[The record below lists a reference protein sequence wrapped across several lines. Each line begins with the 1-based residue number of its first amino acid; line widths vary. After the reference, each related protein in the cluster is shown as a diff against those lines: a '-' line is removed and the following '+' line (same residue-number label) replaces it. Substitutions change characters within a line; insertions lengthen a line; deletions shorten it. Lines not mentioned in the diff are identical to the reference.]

1 MEVRM
6 DKKTE
11 DLEARM
17 DKRAADFEA
26 RMDKKAAEFEER
38 MNIAAERNF
47 RITTFIASMSLLVA
61 AAPLIMNLVKS

>member
-1 MEVRM
+1 
-6 DKKTE
+6 
-11 DLEARM
+11 M